1 MTLPPTL
8 DYRRP
13 GATDASR
20 QKSVRDHLR
29 LREAALAGKIF
40 ALLVFGFPMLFV
52 GPFLM
57 ACIFWFAAWHF
68 VGSDA
73 PAWTTWFWGLFST
86 MIPLLFWTEYR
97 TRGALFA
104 DAVISSGGASS
115 VPYLAGPELGMLI
128 SFATSPRVA
137 ASGFVE
143 LFLVGPRCVLE
154 AFGKL
159 RGARRLHGV
168 NVDRAAE
175 VVADLRRFDQ
185 GVPIHRLAHEGE
197 DITAVL
203 RPLAYLL
210 FHDWVGISAAG
221 DRVWLNS
228 DSKRTLSGA

>member
-1 MTLPPTL
+1 MTHPPPL

-13 GATDASR
+13 GAMDASR

-29 LREAALAGKIF
+29 LREAMLAGKIF
-40 ALLVFGFPMLFV
+40 SLLVLGMPMLFV

-68 VGSDA
+68 MGSDA
-73 PAWTTWFWGLFST
+73 PAWTTWFWGLVMV

-97 TRGALFA
+97 SRGSYFA

-128 SFATSPRVA
+128 SFATNPRVA

-143 LFLVGPRCVLE
+143 LFLVGPRFVLD
-154 AFGKL
+154 AIAKL
-159 RGARRLHGV
+159 HGARRLRGA
-168 NVDRAAE
+168 NVDRAADI
-175 VVADLRRFDQ
+175 VVDLRRFDQ
-185 GVPIHRLAHEGE
+185 GVPIHRLAREGE
-197 DITAVL
+197 TVDVIL
-203 RPLAYLL
+203 PSLAYLI

-221 DRVWLNS
+221 DRVWLHS
-228 DSKRTLSGA
+228 ESKRILTS